1 MYSKLNKLQK
11 SAMGKIAEKKC
22 FLTIVYIKKTNASI
36 INIRYTIIKK
46 IYTLKHSSITAALL
60 THIFN

>member
-1 MYSKLNKLQK
+1 
-11 SAMGKIAEKKC
+11 MGKIAEKKC